1 MAPLVK
7 RRMSAAMP
15 GRPQAQ
21 TQIGAINNV
30 GCRRLIELEL
40 IVTAIDAVE
49 IVMIERLA
57 GEDVEAL

>member
-1 MAPLVK
+1 
-7 RRMSAAMP
+7 MSAAMP